1 MFHHNGQALQRPS
14 LLSGGTSF
22 NDIDTV
28 RFAWPSSAASPLTV
42 HSFAV
47 IAIMLPPL
55 KVSVARKGARSNV
68 IRRAH
73 IPRKNLGPSWAGVDG
88 AGD

>member
-1 MFHHNGQALQRPS
+1 M
-14 LLSGGTSF
+14 
-22 NDIDTV
+22 

-55 KVSVARKGARSNV
+55 EVSVARKGARSNV
-68 IRRAH
+68 TRRAH
-73 IPRKNLGPSWAGVDG
+73 FPRKNLGPSLVG
-88 AGD
+88 ASLPAPPVVCHPRR